1 MSAKED
7 TTNRQVHVSRT
18 GDVVHVD
25 FTDSEL
31 TGDDYI
37 ADLRVKIEQVAID
50 SPRAKVVLNFVNIAH
65 LSSAAIGELIRAH
78 RRLKQTEGSLYI
90 SRPQP
95 SVMDIFEITRLNHT
109 LNFCNTDDADE

>member
-1 MSAKED
+1 MSTKKD
-7 TTNRQVHVSRT
+7 LTNRQVHVSRA
-18 GDVVHVD
+18 GDVVRVD

-37 ADLRVKIEQVAID
+37 SDMRIKIEQVAID
-50 SPRAKVVLNFVNIAH
+50 TPRAKVVLNFANIAH

-78 RRLKQTEGSLYI
+78 RLLKQNEGSLHI

-109 LNFCNTDDADE
+109 LNFCDTDPADE